1 MALKGILVD
10 VNYCTGCEACVLAC
24 QQEKGYDETAFG
36 IKVQKFGPW
45 HIEEDKKHWQY
56 DFVPYFTE
64 WCNGCTERCGKGK
77 VPSCVQHC
85 QAQCLEYGAV
95 EELAKKID
103 SPKKILF
110 PIKEA

>member
-1 MALKGILVD
+1 MTMYGILAD

-24 QQEKGYDETAFG
+24 QQERGFTEKEFG

-45 HIEEDKKHWQY
+45 ELDDSGKNWEY
-56 DFVPYFTE
+56 DFLPFFTD
-64 WCNGCTERCGKGK
+64 WCNLCGERCSKGK
-77 VPSCVQHC
+77 LPTCVQHC

-103 SPKKILF
+103 GTKKILF
-110 PIKEA
+110 PLADK